1 MSFNGLEYVALGL
14 ALGFL
19 IGIERGWSSRAAI
32 AGTRVAGIRTFALLG
47 LTGALC
53 GALATGVHIAVGAGL
68 FLATA
73 ALIVIGYRRSVI
85 QGASV
90 SATGAIAML
99 LTLGIGLLATTG
111 QPVLASVSAA
121 VMTLILSMREQLHGW
136 IERLDKVEL
145 QAIARFAL
153 IALAILP
160 LLPNRDMGPFDA
172 WNPHQL
178 WIMVVLVSGLSFI
191 GYFVSKW
198 LGPSRGIIA
207 TAAAGAMISS
217 TAVTASLATRLRAG
231 ELETSSLIAGVAA
244 ASAVMFMRVL
254 VMVALLAPFALPW
267 LAAVIGAPAVVSL
280 LCMAWFL
287 RRTRASGGSGE
298 IAVSNPFAIWPALML
313 VGLVM
318 LLSVVAHAALLRFGD
333 AGLATALAISGMID
347 VDSAI
352 ITMGSLPAGTIDGR
366 MAGLVLSLPVLLN
379 TLVKAVVA
387 VSIAGWRAG
396 WPAALPLILSAA
408 AAFLALPWIL

>member
-1 MSFNGLEYVALGL
+1 MNFDGLEYVALGL

-19 IGIERGWSSRAAI
+19 IGIERGWSSRSAI
-32 AGTRVAGIRTFALLG
+32 PGTRVAGIRTFALLG
-47 LTGALC
+47 LTGAMC

-68 FLATA
+68 FFATA
-73 ALIVIGYRRSVI
+73 GLIVIGYRRSVV

-136 IERLDKVEL
+136 VERLDKVEL

-160 LLPNRDMGPFDA
+160 LLPDRDMGPFDA

-231 ELETSSLIAGVAA
+231 ELETPSLIAGVAA

-254 VMVALLAPFALPW
+254 VMVAMLAPFALPW
-267 LAAVIGAPAVVSL
+267 LAAVIGAPAMVSL
-280 LCMAWFL
+280 LCMGWFL
-287 RRTRASGGSGE
+287 RRTQATGGGE
-298 IAVSNPFAIWPALML
+298 IAVRNPFAIWPALML

-318 LLSVVAHAALLRFGD
+318 LLSVVANAALLRFGD

-352 ITMGSLPAGTIDGR
+352 ITMGSLPAGAIDGR
-366 MAGLVLSLPVLLN
+366 TAGLVLSLPVLLN

>member
-1 MSFNGLEYVALGL
+1 MNFDGLEYVALGL

-19 IGIERGWSSRAAI
+19 IGIERGWSSRSAI
-32 AGTRVAGIRTFALLG
+32 PGTRVAGIRTFALLG
-47 LTGALC
+47 LTGAMC

-68 FLATA
+68 FFATA
-73 ALIVIGYRRSVI
+73 GLIVIGYRRSVV

-111 QPVLASVSAA
+111 QAVVASVSAA

-136 IERLDKVEL
+136 VERLDKVEL

-160 LLPNRDMGPFDA
+160 LLPDRDMGPFDA

-231 ELETSSLIAGVAA
+231 ELETPSLIAGVAA

-254 VMVALLAPFALPW
+254 VMVAMLAPFALPW
-267 LAAVIGAPAVVSL
+267 LAAVIGAPAMVSL
-280 LCMAWFL
+280 LCMGWFL
-287 RRTRASGGSGE
+287 RRTRAAGGGE
-298 IAVSNPFAIWPALML
+298 IAVRNPFAIWPALML

-318 LLSVVAHAALLRFGD
+318 LLSVVANAALLRFGD

-352 ITMGSLPAGTIDGR
+352 ITMGSLPAGAIDGR
-366 MAGLVLSLPVLLN
+366 TAGLVLSLPVLLN

>member
-1 MSFNGLEYVALGL
+1 MNFDGLEYVALGL

-19 IGIERGWSSRAAI
+19 IGIERGWSSRSAI
-32 AGTRVAGIRTFALLG
+32 PGTRVAGIRTFALLG
-47 LTGALC
+47 LTGAMC

-68 FLATA
+68 FFATA
-73 ALIVIGYRRSVI
+73 GLIVIGYRRSVV

-111 QPVLASVSAA
+111 QAVLASVSAA

-136 IERLDKVEL
+136 VERLDKVEL

-160 LLPNRDMGPFDA
+160 LLPDRDMGPFDA

-231 ELETSSLIAGVAA
+231 ELETPSLIAGVAA

-254 VMVALLAPFALPW
+254 VMVAMLAPFALPW
-267 LAAVIGAPAVVSL
+267 LAAVIGAPAMVSL
-280 LCMAWFL
+280 LCMGWFL
-287 RRTRASGGSGE
+287 RRTRATGGGE
-298 IAVSNPFAIWPALML
+298 IAVRNPFAIWPALML

-318 LLSVVAHAALLRFGD
+318 LLSVVANAALLRFGD

-352 ITMGSLPAGTIDGR
+352 ITMGSLPAGAIDGR
-366 MAGLVLSLPVLLN
+366 TAGLVLSLPVLLN